1 MLAQVHRKEQ
11 CNPMKGQA
19 MELGHQQAGPT
30 GRMSTTPPDTSAV
43 KQKTWVDARA
53 AAIKETR
60 VAIAISNLD

>member
-1 MLAQVHRKEQ
+1 
-11 CNPMKGQA
+11 
-19 MELGHQQAGPT
+19 
-30 GRMSTTPPDTSAV
+30 MSTTPPDTSAV